1 LVCQLSEGKVRVSVY
16 SVNDRKEK
24 KMKINTEIT
33 ISNAEINTLA
43 EILQCAPKDVP
54 DILSKYSASAL
65 REYVDMISGKK
76 VFKRGSDM
84 LEYRLLLMI
93 EEVFGNLIPEEN
105 TVSNIFQTTTSE
117 SRSLIR
123 AIMSKYQYQLKI
135 AIESSLRYI
144 VKNSKQETAESDYTV
159 VINSQNLVDE
169 LNLLLAQIDG
179 NLPLVSKQRGSVS
192 TFVIKPSSYK
202 KLKEKLSIR

>member
-1 LVCQLSEGKVRVSVY
+1 
-16 SVNDRKEK
+16 
-24 KMKINTEIT
+24 MKINTEIT